1 MLQVSR
7 VSLEE
12 EVRQRTDLP
21 TYGSDSPITQT
32 EITSMV
38 EKSLNRLG
46 ALLNSHYGEGYF
58 TETAQIATAP
68 GFSLVSLP
76 QDFETLLRVTWA
88 RDSNCPAVPLS
99 LASVDDWDAY
109 PSSWGS
115 MGWGG
120 CPSAPMYRLHGSTL
134 ELFPTPDASYVLN
147 LHYTTHLAFSEP
159 SGDNPAAVQLRQGW
173 EDWIVCDVAI
183 RVRQRQQKDASE
195 FMQERMVLEDRII
208 QQAKRDNYSPRQI
221 RDVRSADR
229 WCRHGRNR
237 WG

>member
-1 MLQVSR
+1 MLQVTR
-7 VSLEE
+7 ASLEE

-21 TYGSDSPITQT
+21 AYGSDSPITQT
-32 EITSMV
+32 EIALMV

-46 ALLNSHYGEGYF
+46 ALVNQHYGEGYF
-58 TETAQIATAP
+58 TETATLTTSA

-76 QDFETLLRVTWA
+76 QDFETLLRVSWA
-88 RDSNCPAVPLS
+88 RDSNSPNVPLS

-109 PSSWGS
+109 PSAWGS
-115 MGWGG
+115 LGWGG
-120 CPSAPMYRLHGSTL
+120 CPSAPMYRLGGSTI
-134 ELFPTPDASYVLN
+134 ELFPTPDAAYTLSI
-147 LHYTTHLAFSEP
+147 HYTTQLAFSGTTP
-159 SGDNPAAVQLRQGW
+159 AVQLRQGW

-195 FMQERMVLEDRII
+195 FTQERMLLEDKII